1 MSDNEYVQVDQ
12 QVVEQL
18 TNVADTMTAM
28 LSKMMESQEGQ
39 SKDLD
44 IFRAELSEVRNS
56 IQRIAKVLHE
66 GNGEKP
72 VIARLAVLE
81 TQMNEALLD
90 IRRLEKHEE
99 DRAKAERERKSIDSK
114 GKYAVIAAVVSGA
127 LALAT
132 TIISTWG

>member
-1 MSDNEYVQVDQ
+1 
-12 QVVEQL
+12 
-18 TNVADTMTAM
+18 MTAM